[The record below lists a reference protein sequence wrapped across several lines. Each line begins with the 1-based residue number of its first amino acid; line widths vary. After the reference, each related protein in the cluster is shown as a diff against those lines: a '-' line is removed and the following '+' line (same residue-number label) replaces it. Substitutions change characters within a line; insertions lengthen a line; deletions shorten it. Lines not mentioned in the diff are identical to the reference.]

1 MDFIRLIGR
10 LPARY
15 VSMHACMLPSC
26 STLIQTLNIYSSL
39 LVVKWTG
46 IAGAVLGGYYFKEF
60 IKYIPKKELYQQHIT
75 VLATIILMN
84 TYIYY
89 KFPKRKAAEIVGKE
103 GVLLYII
110 LFASPLCKLKNV
122 IESKSAVSIPLPFTI
137 ASTLNCSLWTIVGM
151 FLMNDFNVFFP
162 AAMGLSSALAQ
173 LLLKGMYAREV

>member
-1 MDFIRLIGR
+1 
-10 LPARY
+10 
-15 VSMHACMLPSC
+15 MHV
-26 STLIQTLNIYSSL
+26 LNIYSSL

-46 IAGAVLGGYYFKEF
+46 IAGAVLGCFYFKEF
-60 IKYIPKKELYQQHIT
+60 IKYIPKELYQQHIT

-84 TYIYY
+84 AYIYY
-89 KFPKRKAAEIVGKE
+89 KYPKRKAAEVIGKE

-122 IESKSAVSIPLPFTI
+122 IESKSAVSIPLPFTV

-151 FLMNDFNVFFP
+151 FLMNDFNVYFP

-173 LLLKGMYAREV
+173 LLLKGIYAGDSVVA